1 MNECR
6 RRRNLK
12 AVVSCHGAGLHFTSQ
27 MSVNNGKQEEQYKYQ
42 EQQQQHPSHKP
53 SHSTPPQ
60 SSFKHTTMGRLTTA
74 LAASATRADNLPGEL
89 PNISM
94 LDVLL
99 PRSLAGSGGKRKP
112 LQNSN
117 RLPGLSASAVADAE
131 IKRDSRGRLVMV
143 RHRGSG
149 VFGGSGSMTGS
160 EIITFDDIR
169 RSVEKMKE
177 GEKDDKKSENGSK
190 KSAKPSVKGGTEDK
204 KSESGSKKSAKSS
217 VKGVSDDKKSE
228 NSSKKSATPSVKGE
242 ANDKKSENGSKKSAN
257 PSVEG
262 EASTKPESESNGSF
276 TAAEDA
282 KLRELKTSTGKP
294 FKPWREIAK
303 EMGRDLEHLKGRW
316 KQLQAADKDG
326 GAADNTADN
335 KAADAKADDKKDD
348 SSKGEKRG
356 GKGGQQTM
364 DRFVFTE
371 EHDKELRELMAA
383 GANWKTIAKTIH
395 KPQDA
400 CRKRWEEIGGDAAS
414 KDESQKQEPNQKEP
428 QQDAAST
435 GQSDKKED
443 TSIAKSD
450 TKKGEYNKPA
460 SIKVP
465 SKAGS
470 VSGSVRSTRSSV
482 KFSIREWRTLQE
494 DEFFTFE
501 ELQLLCQLIGKDGG
515 RSWLRIASAFHD
527 KTGRRVHP
535 EDIKEKFEA
544 L

>member
-1 MNECR
+1 MPNAPAMAIR
-6 RRRNLK
+6 QYFSLP
-12 AVVSCHGAGLHFTSQ
+12 AGHIPSLLQPSALGHLSSNVRTAIELRHSM
-27 MSVNNGKQEEQYKYQ
+27 MSLTLFPFRAIALPKMYLVDSDTG
-42 EQQQQHPSHKP
+42 QQ
-53 SHSTPPQ
+53 
-60 SSFKHTTMGRLTTA
+60 
-74 LAASATRADNLPGEL
+74 
-89 PNISM
+89 
-94 LDVLL
+94 
-99 PRSLAGSGGKRKP
+99 
-112 LQNSN
+112 LQNAT
-117 RLPGLSASAVADAE
+117 PGLSASAVGDAE

-177 GEKDDKKSENGSK
+177 GEKDDKKSENSSK
-190 KSAKPSVKGGTEDK
+190 KSAKPSVKGEIEDK
-204 KSESGSKKSAKSS
+204 KSEIGSKKSAKSS

-228 NSSKKSATPSVKGE
+228 NSSKKSAKPSVKGE
-242 ANDKKSENGSKKSAN
+242 ANDKQSETGSKKSAN
-257 PSVEG
+257 PSVKG
-262 EASTKPESESNGSF
+262 EVSTQHESKSNGSF

-282 KLRELKTSTGKP
+282 KLRELKTSTGKRS
-294 FKPWREIAK
+294 KPWREIAE
-303 EMGRDLEHLKGRW
+303 EMGRDMEHLKSHW
-316 KQLQAADKDG
+316 KQLQAADQDG
-326 GAADNTADN
+326 GAADNTAEN
-335 KAADAKADDKKDD
+335 KAADAKADEKKDD
-348 SSKGEKRG
+348 GGKGEKRG
-356 GKGGQQTM
+356 GKGGQQMM
-364 DRFVFTE
+364 DKFVFTE
-371 EHDKELRELMAA
+371 DHDKQLRELMAT
-383 GANWKTIAKTIH
+383 GANWKIIAKTIH

-400 CRKRWEEIGGDAAS
+400 CKKRWEEIGGDAAS
-414 KDESQKQEPNQKEP
+414 KDESQKQEPNRKES

-450 TKKGEYNKPA
+450 TKKEEYKKPA

-470 VSGSVRSTRSSV
+470 VPGSVRSTRSSV

-527 KTGRRVHP
+527 KTGRRVHTD
-535 EDIKEKFEA
+535 DIREKFKA